1 MNINEENKD
10 LIENRIPW
18 GLLDEETRNRILD
31 WTNGVEFWAY
41 DEFSRKCRWGLLD
54 VNSPEF
60 FDDHVYR
67 AKPAPTVNKSYPPEV
82 SALISAILEKR
93 LSAQLDGDNS
103 VFEAMVSLIS
113 LWDAKRGENE

>member
-18 GLLDEETRNRILD
+18 GLLDEETQERMLGWKYGWSRCFQYETPSGWIT
-31 WTNGVEFWAY
+31 TNLGYGTRDCE
-41 DEFSRKCRWGLLD
+41 
-54 VNSPEF
+54 
-60 FDDHVYR
+60 VYR